1 MSITSINTFQGN
13 SIAGDYPSNRMDCS
27 SDGQHIIVF
36 ASKRDNRFEKQ
47 SLADHNISQI
57 FISNDFGQT
66 FREQYEFGTG
76 GDYKNLYDTNQGYLR
91 WQVCSC
97 RCDSTGQ
104 YMLTLIHS
112 GSMSYNFYYS
122 SDYGTTW
129 QVLFNTGGT
138 LNNEIAEHFAISEP
152 ISGAITTFPCYV
164 AVEWRG
170 QIWVWSPL
178 TNTRTG
184 YSSNIKLNDI
194 SMSSDGSKIVFAGRN
209 QVCKFS
215 TDFGVNWTDVP
226 TLTKGA
232 CCSLVDNQIIVVD
245 YDSGTKN
252 IEYSNDSGSTW
263 SSSQITL
270 TENFHEASIGE
281 NKIVLSGENGVL
293 YSSNDG
299 LTWIEETSGLSD
311 LLNGLV
317 SYTNGFYLLNS
328 PISGLR
334 SFHSLV
340 FSSSGGQENTTEQQS
355 SIIFN
360 TPSLVN
366 RVHTSISDS
375 STMSFTLY
383 LENDYDFY
391 SLVLLH
397 NESFDGYPLFYG
409 NLYSSSN
416 GSLIVPISS
425 IRIVSHTLEN
435 NILTFTLEGNYTGNF
450 TFSYVKHS

>member
-76 GDYKNLYDTNQGYLR
+76 GAYKNLYDTNQGYLR

-152 ISGAITTFPCYV
+152 VSGAITTFPCYV

-226 TLTKGA
+226 NLTKGA
-232 CCSLVDNQIIVVD
+232 CCSLVDNQMIVVD

-263 SSSQITL
+263 SSSHITL

-299 LTWIEETSGLSD
+299 STWAEETSGLTD

-317 SYTNGFYLLNS
+317 SYTNGFYFINS
-328 PISGLR
+328 AISGLR
-334 SFHSLV
+334 TFYSIS
-340 FSSSGGQENTTEQQS
+340 FSSSGGQENSTST
-355 SIIFN
+355 IIFN
-360 TPSLVN
+360 TASLVN
-366 RVHTSISDS
+366 HAFLTITNS
-375 STMSFTLY
+375 SSMAFPLTLDNSYQFYNIVMLHKDTMTGNPF
-383 LENDYDFY
+383 
-391 SLVLLH
+391 
-397 NESFDGYPLFYG
+397 FYG
-409 NLYSSSN
+409 NLYLSTN
-416 GSLIVPISS
+416 GHTVIPISMQKIQS
-425 IRIVSHTLEN
+425 YSFAEGVLTLQ
-435 NILTFTLEGNYTGNF
+435 LTE
-450 TFSYVKHS
+450 SYSGEFVLSYSKQS